1 MVPVDLMIFDLD
13 GTLVNSG
20 GDIATSVNHTLKSLG
35 LPAIENRMVL
45 QYIGDGIGKLIE
57 RSLGPASRER
67 LDEAIGI
74 FSNHY
79 RDHLLDTTVPYPGV
93 VEALEHFHGRKKV
106 ILTNKRHLFARLIG
120 DALGLTVF
128 FDEILGADSTPR
140 IKPDAR
146 LVYPLLERFHASPE
160 RTVMIGDGIND
171 ILLARNSGIMSC
183 AFLAGLT
190 DRTILTGMN
199 PDFRFEHFRELPLL
213 FT

>member
-1 MVPVDLMIFDLD
+1 MKPVDLMIFDLD
-13 GTLVNSG
+13 GTLVASG
-20 GDIATSVNHTLKSLG
+20 GDIAASVNHTLRSLG
-35 LPAIENRMVL
+35 LPAIENRVVL
-45 QYIGDGIGKLIE
+45 QYIGDGIRKLIE

-67 LDEAIGI
+67 LDEAIRI

-79 RDHLLDTTVPYPGV
+79 RDHMLDTTVPYPGA
-93 VEALEHFHGRKKV
+93 VEALGHFHGRKKV
-106 ILTNKRHLFARLIG
+106 ILTNKRHLFARLIS

-128 FDEILGADSTPR
+128 FDEILGADSTPH

-183 AFLAGLT
+183 SFLEGLT
-190 DRTILTGMN
+190 DRTILTRMN

-213 FT
+213 FS